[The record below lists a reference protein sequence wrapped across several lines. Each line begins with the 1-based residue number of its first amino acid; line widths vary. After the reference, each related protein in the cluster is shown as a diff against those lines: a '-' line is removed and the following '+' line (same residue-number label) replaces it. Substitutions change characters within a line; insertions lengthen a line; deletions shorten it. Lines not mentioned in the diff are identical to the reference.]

1 MSNVLWMDLTNEESA
16 QMFGTACKTWEDML
30 KLPRNEW
37 RMEGCLVS

>member
-16 QMFGTACKTWEDML
+16 RMLGTACKTWEDML